1 MTSESTKPHAV
12 NRLRSALLM
21 ALLLAVLLLSWSRV
35 VDQPAA
41 TYLDGALK
49 RTLVTFAI
57 ARALNGSISMLQ
69 DADLSVSPVG
79 VGVTLSPGELLDP
92 INDLV
97 EQFSS
102 ILLLASIS
110 LGAQK
115 ILLAISGAKLV
126 SALLTAVLLTA
137 ALLWWRGAA
146 PAWRTPM
153 LRAAAVL
160 LLLRFFVPLYAIAS
174 HALDQYFLA
183 PRFAEASA
191 ALDLSRAEADAATQE
206 PPSEVA
212 SPLGLSQRL
221 TAWFR
226 DAGATLDIRARV
238 NALSE
243 RLGAVSEHIV
253 TLSVVFLMQ
262 SVVLPLLFITLAG
275 YALRAIWQLPRLS
288 DFKPRAGGATQF
300 PPDF

>member
-1 MTSESTKPHAV
+1 MTAEPARKNAVVTLRKPFM
-12 NRLRSALLM
+12 L
-21 ALLLAVLLLSWSRV
+21 ALLLVVLLLSWTRT

-92 INDLV
+92 INDLI

-115 ILLAISGAKLV
+115 ILLAISGAQAV
-126 SALLTAVLLTA
+126 SALLTLVLIA
-137 ALLWWRGAA
+137 AGLLWWRGAA
-146 PAWRTPM
+146 SAWRTPL
-153 LRAAAVL
+153 LRAAAVM
-160 LLLRFFVPLYAIAS
+160 LLLRFFVPLYAVAS
-174 HALDQYFLA
+174 HTLDQYFLE

-191 ALDLSRAEADAATQE
+191 ALDLSRAEAEAATQE
-206 PPSEVA
+206 PPAEAA

-221 TAWFR
+221 AGWFR
-226 DAGATLDIRARV
+226 EAGETLDIRARV
-238 NALSE
+238 DALLH

-253 TLSVVFLMQ
+253 TLCVVFLMQ
-262 SVVLPLLFITLAG
+262 SVVLPLLFVSLAG
-275 YALRAIWQLPRLS
+275 YALRSIWQLHPTGDRTG
-288 DFKPRAGGATQF
+288 RAGGIAQL
-300 PPDF
+300 PPNS